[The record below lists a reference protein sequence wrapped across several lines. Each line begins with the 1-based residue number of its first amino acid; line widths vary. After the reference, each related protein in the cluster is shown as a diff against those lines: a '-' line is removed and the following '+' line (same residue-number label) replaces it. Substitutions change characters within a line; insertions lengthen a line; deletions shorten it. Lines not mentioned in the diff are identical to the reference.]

1 MAIKEIDGK
10 IIKSDLHSG
19 LGIDDNNTH
28 ISFSE
33 FSLYNECG
41 QKHLIFKYLALDV
54 QEQSIHLFFGNAIH
68 EAIEMGVKNNLS
80 KDQRA
85 KYFADKFKKD
95 MMDNMLHD
103 KQFKDVDDFIEQG
116 KNILLILDTEVI
128 LKGYQI
134 VSVEEPLYEVIY
146 KKFRFKGFV
155 DMVVFNPST
164 GKYLIIDWKTS
175 GEEWDVD
182 KKKKDEIFLC
192 QMRFYKFFWGR
203 KNKVSLDKIDCKYVV
218 LNRLK
223 NKKKST
229 GGFGEIQIVD
239 INSTENE
246 VFESLIK
253 LGDTLKNI
261 HVEKIFPKVK
271 FTGSEKFNCMFCKY
285 KGGIHPL
292 CNSKYNQYVE
302 LLQENEKKIKIN
314 I

>member
-1 MAIKEIDGK
+1 MADD
-10 IIKSDLHSG
+10 IITKGNLHAN
-19 LGIDDNNTH
+19 IENENNIH

-41 QKHLIFKYLALDV
+41 QKHLIFKYLELDI

-68 EAIEMGVKNNLS
+68 EAIEVGVKNNLTKEQRS
-80 KDQRA
+80 KH
-85 KYFADKFKKD
+85 FADKFRKD

-116 KNILLILDTEVI
+116 KHILLILDTEVL

-134 VSVEEPLYEVIY
+134 VSVEEPLYEMIY
-146 KKFRFKGFV
+146 KKFYFKGFIDLV
-155 DMVVFNPST
+155 AHNPTT
-164 GKYLIIDWKTS
+164 GRFLIIDWKTS

-203 KNKVSLDKIDCKYVV
+203 KNNAPLDKIDCKYVV

-223 NKKKST
+223 NKKNT
-229 GGFGEIQIVD
+229 LNGFGQIQIVD
-239 INSTENE
+239 VNSTENE
-246 VFESLIK
+246 IFDSLSK
-253 LGDTLKNI
+253 LGETIKNI
-261 HVEKIFPKVK
+261 HVEKVFPKVK
-271 FTGSEKFNCMFCKY
+271 ITGDERRGCMFCKY

-292 CNSKYNQYVE
+292 CNAKYNQYVE
-302 LLQENEKKIKIN
+302 LLKENKKT
-314 I
+314 